1 MSIFKPLLAVPLL
14 LACASLSM
22 GQVSRAS
29 LTGRVED
36 PSSAAVADARVTAIH
51 TGTNETLV
59 TQTDSLGNFLFPAL
73 SIGAYRL
80 QAEMSGFKTYVRE
93 GIVLQVDQRAR
104 VDVRLELG
112 EATQR
117 IEIVANATPT
127 ETESSAL
134 GQVIENKRVVELP
147 LNGRNPLELMRLAA
161 GVRLQG
167 SAFLDTANFNLTSV
181 SINGGQGGTNAML
194 LDGASLTLP
203 ERNEYSLAP
212 NVDAVEEFKVQTNA
226 FSAEYGMT
234 GGGVINIVSKS
245 GTNQFHGNLFEFLRN
260 DKLDAAG
267 WTNNRSGLRKAPV
280 RYNQFGFSLGGPVR
294 LPGYNG
300 KDKTFFFTNYEAIR
314 YSSAVTTQARVATP
328 LERRGDF
335 SQTYVLN
342 PSSRQF
348 VPVQLFDPSTTRA
361 NPSGA
366 GLVRTPFP
374 NSVLPASRLDPVA
387 LKALSYVPE
396 PNRPAED
403 LTGRNNYARAPG
415 STVRNDQFTAKIDH
429 QLTSNH
435 RLFGRYSFNDVTEN
449 NPPWSFGEGNVAD
462 PTGAIKG
469 REAQNAVVGI
479 TSILSP
485 RMMNELRLAANR
497 QWVWSNPAGMNKNAP
512 QELGLPSI
520 VPSTLFPRF
529 IVDDSI
535 LIGNNMGQLA
545 LRGNTVL
552 QVTNSTNMTRGRH
565 NLKIGFDVR
574 FDERNKYQPGPVS
587 GEFSFLRGSTNNP
600 QSPNATGFGIATFA
614 LGAVTSGRLVVGLAA
629 SERYYYYA
637 GFIQDD
643 IKLTPRLTLNAG
655 FRYDIITT
663 PRERFNR
670 YSNFNPTAINPIT
683 KLPGILQFAGVDFG
697 RAVDQNDYNNFGP
710 RFGMAYDLFGG
721 GRTVLRA
728 AYGIFYFHTAT
739 FAFPGT
745 DGFSSTTSYA
755 SPDGLNPAFQLRAGP
770 PNIIQPA
777 GSSNGPAS
785 FLGQGVAFREPGSR
799 TPYVQQWNF
808 GIQQAVGNRGLLLE
822 AVYAGS
828 HTLKAVSQGYS
839 LKQLDPRYLSLG
851 FSLDDRVPNPMYGI
865 IPPGTP
871 LSNPTISRQQS
882 LLAFP
887 AFNGVGV
894 MNPQMGN
901 SIYHSGQFRAEKR
914 FSQSVS
920 VLGVYTVSKLIGDIG
935 LNIIS
940 FGGGADQFN
949 VACGQNTL
957 LDRQSCRAIEPQ
969 DVSQIFTT
977 SGLWEIPVGQ
987 GKAYAPASRVANAV
1001 LGDWQV
1007 NGILTLQTG
1016 IPLAVRGANNRAADR
1031 PHTIADPELPADQR
1045 TVDRWFN
1052 TAAFVQPPLFTY
1064 GNTARTLPN
1073 VRAPGLASVDFSIF
1087 KSFRFSEQWRLQFRS
1102 EFFNLFNRV
1111 NLGTPNTSFTAGGF
1125 GVITTAGLGRRA
1137 QFGLKLMF

>member
-1 MSIFKPLLAVPLL
+1 M
-14 LACASLSM
+14 LACTFPSF
-22 GQVSRAS
+22 GQIGRAS
-29 LTGRVED
+29 LAGRVED
-36 PSSAAVADARVTAIH
+36 PQLAGVTNARVTATH
-51 TGTNETLV
+51 TGTNQTLA
-59 TQTDSLGNFLFPAL
+59 TFTDALGNYLFPAL
-73 SIGAYRL
+73 SVGAYRV
-80 QAEMSGFKTYVRE
+80 QAELSGFKTFVRE
-93 GIVLQVDQRAR
+93 GIVLQVDQRSR
-104 VDVRLELG
+104 VDMRLELG
-112 EATQR
+112 ETAQR
-117 IEIVANATPT
+117 IEVVSSTVPT

-245 GTNQFHGNLFEFLRN
+245 GTNEFHGNMFEFLRN

-267 WTNNRSGLRKAPV
+267 WTNNRSGLRKAPI
-280 RYNQFGFSLGGPVR
+280 RYNQFGGSWGGPVY
-294 LPGYNG
+294 LPGYSG

-314 YSSAVTTQARVATP
+314 YSSSVTTQARVATP

-342 PSSRQF
+342 PASRQF
-348 VPVQLFDPSTTRA
+348 ALVQLFDPDTTRA
-361 NPSGA
+361 NPSGS

-387 LKALSYVPE
+387 LKALTYVPE

-403 LTGRNNYARAPG
+403 LSGRNNYARAPG
-415 STVRNDQFTAKIDH
+415 STTRNDQFTAKIDH
-429 QLTSNH
+429 QLTTNH
-435 RLFGRYSFNDVTEN
+435 KLFGRYSFNDVTSN
-449 NPPWSFGEGNVAD
+449 DPPWSFGEGNIAD

-485 RMMNELRLAANR
+485 RTMNELRLAANR
-497 QWVWSNPAGMNKNAP
+497 QWVWSNPAGMNKNAT
-512 QELGLPSI
+512 QELGLPAI

-529 IVDDSI
+529 VVDDSI

-587 GEFSFLRGSTNNP
+587 GEFNFLRGTTNNP

-643 IKLTPRLTLNAG
+643 IKVTPRLTLNAG
-655 FRYDIITT
+655 FRYDIITA
-663 PRERFNR
+663 PRERYNR
-670 YSNFNPTAINPIT
+670 YSNFNPTAINPVT
-683 KLPGILQFAGVDFG
+683 KLPGLLEFAGVNFG
-697 RAVDQNDYNNFGP
+697 RTVDQNDYNNFGP
-710 RFGMAYDLFGG
+710 RLGLAYDLFGG

-728 AYGIFYFHTAT
+728 AYGIFYFHSAT
-739 FAFPGT
+739 FAFPDT
-745 DGFSSTTSYA
+745 LGFSATTSYA
-755 SPDGLNPAFQLRAGP
+755 SPDGLAPSFRLRNGP
-770 PNIIQPA
+770 PNVIQPP
-777 GSSNGPAS
+777 GSADGPAS
-785 FLGQGVAFREPGSR
+785 FLGNAVSIRETNTR
-799 TPYVQQWNF
+799 APYVQQWNF
-808 GIQQAVGNRGLLLE
+808 GIQQAVGNSGLLLE

-828 HTLKAVSQGYS
+828 HTLKAVTQGYS
-839 LKQLDPRYLSLG
+839 LRQLDPRYLSLG
-851 FSLDDRVPNPMYGI
+851 FALDDRVANPMFGL

-871 LSNPTISRQQS
+871 LSNATISRQQS
-882 LLAFP
+882 LLDFP
-887 AFNGVGV
+887 AYNGVNV
-894 MNPQMGN
+894 LNPHLGN
-901 SIYHSGQFRAEKR
+901 SIYHSGQFRVEKR
-914 FSQSVS
+914 FSQGLS

-940 FGGGADQFN
+940 FAGAGEQFN
-949 VACGQNTL
+949 ISCGQNTL
-957 LDRQSCRAIEPQ
+957 LDRRSCRAIEPQ

-977 SGLWEIPVGQ
+977 SGLWELPVGR
-987 GKAYAPASRVANAV
+987 GKAFAPGSKIASAI

-1007 NGILTLQTG
+1007 NGILTMQTG

-1031 PHTIADPELPADQR
+1031 PDTIANPELPADQR
-1045 TVDRWFN
+1045 TPDRWFN

-1073 VRAPGLASVDFSIF
+1073 VRGPGMASVDFSIF
-1087 KSFRFSEQWRLQFRS
+1087 KSFRFSERWKLQFRS

-1111 NLGTPNTSFTAGGF
+1111 NFGLPNTNFTAGGF

-1137 QFGLKLMF
+1137 QFGLKLVF